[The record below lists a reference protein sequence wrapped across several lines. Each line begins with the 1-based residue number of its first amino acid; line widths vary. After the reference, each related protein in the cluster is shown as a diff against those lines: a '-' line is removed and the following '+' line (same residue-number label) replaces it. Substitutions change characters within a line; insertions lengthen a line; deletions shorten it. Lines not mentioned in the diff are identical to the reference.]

1 MQCVVQ
7 IFTFIEKKGVVNV
20 LYNLLANDLRKNR
33 QTNHR
38 EYIYVDYIILFVC
51 PPLSPS
57 HSSGGVCWPPYPAH
71 HVHRPTTPVS
81 WQQSLHL
88 VDLSQR
94 SCRELQFPECF
105 VALYVPSNLWNMQ
118 IETRQWSRSFEF
130 GAFHLLGENCI
141 MHFCKLLFMID
152 QWLVFISMYLFSPIK
167 M

>member
-57 HSSGGVCWPPYPAH
+57 HSSGGVC
-71 HVHRPTTPVS
+71 
-81 WQQSLHL
+81 
-88 VDLSQR
+88 
-94 SCRELQFPECF
+94 
-105 VALYVPSNLWNMQ
+105 
-118 IETRQWSRSFEF
+118 
-130 GAFHLLGENCI
+130 
-141 MHFCKLLFMID
+141 
-152 QWLVFISMYLFSPIK
+152 
-167 M
+167 